1 MFHDTE
7 NSSTDS
13 KPSKA
18 IKQSGFGL
26 KKKLRSGYN
35 KRFGSIISSKHN
47 SSQEDVDDESS
58 DREKSEKDGQISES
72 SKDKLSSLNSS
83 SQLNTNQPS
92 NSSFYLFRRNNSR
105 TNSRSNSLV
114 NSLYL
119 HNMNTGLQ
127 SGLDINGG
135 NVSTPV
141 NAINTVSGF
150 TTPKMGPM
158 TPTYPYNSHRYQ
170 NSISSF
176 SSIDLENSQS
186 ANNSNIDLTN
196 DFINIFKQEYENH
209 CMNPKITPF
218 DQSNPP
224 PGVVEIV
231 YQRSIKVCKKNKMYA
246 CKINKN
252 NINLDNNNKL
262 FHILKHIIKE
272 NLSFNNRRNVSRA
285 NSVTSFQLDTSYQ
298 RSNSNLLSTMSST
311 IGNVSNKGLMDFKCS
326 TDDKDDINESASKDE
341 TFLLDE
347 HDDLKQPQESIL
359 NTPTKSVT
367 KEQGTLLSKKK
378 NTSTNPILFSPRKLK
393 RDSKH
398 MEFEDECEHED
409 IDLLIGQI
417 HKPDFLTSRILE
429 GNNINTNFKYS
440 SEKDDSDVSSITNN
454 FETEENE
461 NVQKVELKQAPL
473 ITKKNI

>member
-1 MFHDTE
+1 
-7 NSSTDS
+7 
-13 KPSKA
+13 
-18 IKQSGFGL
+18 
-26 KKKLRSGYN
+26 
-35 KRFGSIISSKHN
+35 
-47 SSQEDVDDESS
+47 
-58 DREKSEKDGQISES
+58 
-72 SKDKLSSLNSS
+72 
-83 SQLNTNQPS
+83 
-92 NSSFYLFRRNNSR
+92 
-105 TNSRSNSLV
+105 
-114 NSLYL
+114 
-119 HNMNTGLQ
+119 
-127 SGLDINGG
+127 
-135 NVSTPV
+135 
-141 NAINTVSGF
+141 
-150 TTPKMGPM
+150 
-158 TPTYPYNSHRYQ
+158 
-170 NSISSF
+170 
-176 SSIDLENSQS
+176 
-186 ANNSNIDLTN
+186 
-196 DFINIFKQEYENH
+196 
-209 CMNPKITPF
+209 MNPKITPF

-252 NINLDNNNKL
+252 NINLDNNHKL

-347 HDDLKQPQESIL
+347 NDDLKQPQESIL

-461 NVQKVELKQAPL
+461 NVQKVELKQAPF

>member
-1 MFHDTE
+1 MFHETGNPSTE
-7 NSSTDS
+7 S

-26 KKKLRSGYN
+26 KKKIRSGYN

-58 DREKSEKDGQISES
+58 DREKSEKDGQTSES
-72 SKDKLSSLNSS
+72 EKDKLSSLNSS
-83 SQLNTNQPS
+83 SQLNSNQPS

-119 HNMNTGLQ
+119 HNINTGLQ

-231 YQRSIKVCKKNKMYA
+231 YQRSIKVCKKNKVYA

-252 NINLDNNNKL
+252 NINLDNNHKL

-298 RSNSNLLSTMSST
+298 RSDSNLLSTMSST
-311 IGNVSNKGLMDFKCS
+311 IGNVSNKGLLDFKCNA
-326 TDDKDDINESASKDE
+326 DDKGDIEVSGSKDE
-341 TFLLDE
+341 TFLLDDN
-347 HDDLKQPQESIL
+347 DDVKQPQESIP
-359 NTPTKSVT
+359 NTPTKNVN

-398 MEFEDECEHED
+398 MEFEEECEHED

-417 HKPDFLTSRILE
+417 HKPDFLTSKILE

-440 SEKDDSDVSSITNN
+440 SEKDDSEVSSITNTY
-454 FETEENE
+454 ETEENG
-461 NVQKVELKQAPL
+461 NTQKVELKQAPF

>member
-7 NSSTDS
+7 NSSTES

-26 KKKLRSGYN
+26 KKKIRSGYN
-35 KRFGSIISSKHN
+35 KRFGSIISSKHS

-58 DREKSEKDGQISES
+58 YREKNENDAQTSES
-72 SKDKLSSLNSS
+72 EKDKLSSLNTS

-119 HNMNTGLQ
+119 HNINTGLQ

-141 NAINTVSGF
+141 NAVNTISGF

-158 TPTYPYNSHRYQ
+158 TPTYPYNTHRYQ

-186 ANNSNIDLTN
+186 ANSSNIDLTN

-231 YQRSIKVCKKNKMYA
+231 YQRSIRLCKKNKMYA

-252 NINLDNNNKL
+252 NLNLDNNHKL

-272 NLSFNNRRNVSRA
+272 NLSFNSRRNVSRA

-298 RSNSNLLSTMSST
+298 RSNSNLLNTMSST
-311 IGNVSNKGLMDFKCS
+311 IGNVSTKGLMNFKGN
-326 TDDKDDINESASKDE
+326 TDDKDDLKESTSKDVRS
-341 TFLLDE
+341 LLDE
-347 HDDLKQPQESIL
+347 NNDSNQPQESIL
-359 NTPTKSVT
+359 NTPTKNAN
-367 KEQGTLLSKKK
+367 KEQGILPQKK

-409 IDLLIGQI
+409 IDVLIGQI
-417 HKPDFLTSRILE
+417 HKPDFLTSRIME

-440 SEKDDSDVSSITNN
+440 SEKDDSDDSSITNAQ
-454 FETEENE
+454 ERDEHENI
-461 NVQKVELKQAPL
+461 QKVELKQAPF
-473 ITKKNI
+473 ITKKSI